1 MIMLKNDEQMDGIRT
16 SGHYLAEMFEEI
28 GPQICAGMSTYDVDK
43 LFHEWMRKRHFGAP
57 CLGYMGYPAATCVSV
72 NDMVIHGIP
81 TKQEILEDGDIVSV
95 DICLERNGYIS
106 DSTHTYEIGTVSPEV
121 HKLNEVTHKALYL
134 GIEAASAKGART
146 QAIARAVY
154 DWCAVKNGYG
164 VVRDY
169 CGHGVGFEMHEEP
182 DIPNYVSLANPNP
195 RLKPGMVIA
204 IEPMINM
211 GTYKIRTMPDGW
223 GVKTADGKPACHWE
237 HTVAITADGLE
248 ILTQL

>member
-1 MIMLKNDEQMDGIRT
+1 MIMLKNDEEIDGIRT

-43 LFHEWMRKRHFGAP
+43 LFHEWMKKRHFGAP
-57 CLGYMGYPAATCVSV
+57 CVGYMGYPAATCVSV

-81 TKQEILEDGDIVSV
+81 TKGEVLADGDIVSV
-95 DICLERNGYIS
+95 DICLERNGFIS
-106 DSTHTYEIGTVSPEV
+106 DSTHTYEIGKVSDEV
-121 HKLNEVTHKALYL
+121 HKLNTVTEKALYL

-146 QAIARAVY
+146 QNIAKAVY
-154 DWCAVKNGYG
+154 SYCAIQNGYG

-204 IEPMINM
+204 IEPMICM
-211 GTYKIRTMPDGW
+211 GTYKIKTMADGW

-237 HTVAITADGLE
+237 HTVAITENGLE

>member
-1 MIMLKNDEQMDGIRT
+1 M
-16 SGHYLAEMFEEI
+16 AEAGRVVAKVFEEV
-28 GPQICAGMSTYDVDK
+28 GPLVKPGVSTLELNDAAEAVIRR
-43 LFHEWMRKRHFGAP
+43 EGAIP
-57 CLGYMGYPAATCVSV
+57 SELGYCGYPASICASV
-72 NDMVIHGIP
+72 NEVILHGIP